1 MDEKQLVDYACLR
14 FEEEKYDEAL
24 EAFVLAYS
32 KGYEREWIIE
42 NIYAC
47 YMAGNEPAFREAYEK
62 QGFASGVSYE
72 ACTLDFIP
80 YKDGEYYVFDKACA
94 EFRGKFVAAELANIE
109 PLEGLKIAEF
119 SAAAIEFDGEWS
131 QHQDLLAEATN
142 RKIYAICHD
151 MKRGMSYWKIPELE
165 KYLANVRMFPDR
177 GSMQQYF
184 HENTA
189 VYLPKIVYGENQGLS
204 DLFDQE
210 HAYRLTPEG
219 RNTENVLLTIGI
231 PTANRGNLVLD
242 RLQNLLR
249 MQYDAEIEIVVSKNC
264 MELFQEE
271 YDKIAQIMDARL
283 LYHDHGKALAPRV
296 NWHSAVEMAHGKY
309 VTFVSDEDDI
319 VLEQLEHYLK
329 LLSDH
334 PEVSVLRAK
343 SMFQGQSIVKRDYGK
358 MGIEAFKASFL
369 HQNYLSGLTFR
380 REDFLKAD
388 LLRYEAYTENFFYR
402 NYPHEWWCAAL
413 CRTGAYLEEPVA
425 LIIEKD
431 DVLKEESKKL
441 VDMGARAK
449 GYGIAE
455 DVSLPGY
462 STYESRLK
470 QFRGQAEFLHV
481 YMQDDLQGAEVGL
494 NISINK
500 TCFLFRLARC
510 YHYKPEQFMDFVDE
524 YAQVTMDIIDEFGFG
539 EEQQRRLL
547 QLLQNDIVYLYS
559 EHQKLL
565 ETEKKE
571 NQDEAI

>member
-32 KGYEREWIIE
+32 KGYEREWILE

-47 YMAGNEPAFREAYEK
+47 YMEGNESAFREAYEK
-62 QGFASGVSYE
+62 QGFDSGVSYE
-72 ACTLDFIP
+72 ACALDFIP

-109 PLEGLKIAEF
+109 PLEALKIAEF

-131 QHQDLLAEATN
+131 QHQDLLAEAAK

-151 MKRGMSYWKIPELE
+151 MNRGMSYWKIPELE
-165 KYLANVRMFPDR
+165 KYLANVRMFPDQS
-177 GSMQQYF
+177 SMQQYF

-189 VYLPKIVYGENQGLS
+189 VYLPKIVYGENLELT
-204 DLFDQE
+204 DLFDRE

-219 RNTENVLLTIGI
+219 RSTENVLLTIGI

-264 MELFQEE
+264 MELYQEE

-283 LYHDHGKALAPRV
+283 LYHDHGKALFPHV
-296 NWHSAVEMAHGKY
+296 NWHYTVEMAHGKY
-309 VTFVSDEDDI
+309 VIFVSDEDDM
-319 VLEQLEHYLK
+319 VLEQLEHYFK
-329 LLSDH
+329 LLTDH
-334 PEVSVLRAK
+334 PEVSVLRAR
-343 SMFQGQSIVKRDYGK
+343 SMFQGRPIVKQNYGK
-358 MGIEAFKASFL
+358 MGIEAFKVSFL
-369 HQNYLSGLTFR
+369 HQNYLSGLTVR
-380 REDFLKAD
+380 REDFLAAN
-388 LLRYEAYTENFFYR
+388 LLQYDVYIENPFYIS
-402 NYPHEWWCAAL
+402 YPHEWWCAAL
-413 CRTGAYLEEPVA
+413 CRTGAYLEEPMT
-425 LIIEKD
+425 LIIERE
-431 DVLKEESKKL
+431 DVLAQENRKRI
-441 VDMGARAK
+441 DMGTLPK
-449 GYGIAE
+449 EYDMVGSE
-455 DVSLPGY
+455 SLPWY
-462 STYESRLK
+462 STYEQRLR

-481 YMQDDLQGAEVGL
+481 YMQGDLQGAEIGL
-494 NISINK
+494 GISINK
-500 TCFLFRLARC
+500 TCFLFRLARD

-524 YAQVTMDIIDEFGFG
+524 YAQITMDIIDEFAFG
-539 EEQQRRLL
+539 EGQQRRLL
-547 QLLQNDIVYLYS
+547 QLLQNGIVYLYS

>member
-1 MDEKQLVDYACLR
+1 MDEKQLLDYACLR

-24 EAFVLAYS
+24 EAFALAYS

-47 YMAGNEPAFREAYEK
+47 YMAGNEPAFRKAYEK
-62 QGFASGVSYE
+62 QDFASGVDYE

-94 EFRGKFVAAELANIE
+94 EFRGKFSVAELANIE
-109 PLEGLKIAEF
+109 PLEALKIAEF
-119 SAAAIEFDGEWS
+119 SAAAVEFDGDWNQYRE
-131 QHQDLLAEATN
+131 LLAEAAN

-151 MKRGMSYWKIPELE
+151 MNRGMSYWKIPELGE
-165 KYLANVRMFPDR
+165 YLENVRMFPDR
-177 GSMQQYF
+177 DSMQQYF

-189 VYLPKIVYGENQGLS
+189 VYLPKIVYGENQELS
-204 DLFDQE
+204 DLFDRE
-210 HAYRLTPEG
+210 HACRLTHEG
-219 RNTENVLLTIGI
+219 RNTDNVLLTIAI
-231 PTANRGNLVLD
+231 PTANRGNLVLN
-242 RLQNLLR
+242 RLHHLLQI
-249 MQYDAEIEIVVSKNC
+249 QYDAEIEIVVSKNC
-264 MELFQEE
+264 MELYQED
-271 YDKIAQIMDARL
+271 YDKIGHIRDARL
-283 LYHDHGKALAPRV
+283 IYHDHGKALTPRV

-309 VTFVSDEDDI
+309 VTLVSDEDDI

-343 SMFQGQSIVKRDYGK
+343 SMFQGRPIVKRDYGK

-380 REDFLKAD
+380 REDFLRAD
-388 LLRYEAYTENFFYR
+388 LLQYEVYIKNPFYTS
-402 NYPHEWWCAAL
+402 YPHEWWCAAL
-413 CRTGAYLEEPVA
+413 CRTGAYLEEPVS
-425 LIIEKD
+425 LIIETD
-431 DVLKEESKKL
+431 DVLKEESQKL
-441 VDMGARAK
+441 VDMGVRSK
-449 GYGIAE
+449 GYGMVE
-455 DVSLPGY
+455 DISLPLY
-462 STYESRLK
+462 STYEQRLK
-470 QFRGQAEFLHV
+470 QFCGQAEFLHA
-481 YMQDDLQGAEVGL
+481 YMKDDLQGVEIGL

-500 TCFLFRLARC
+500 TCMLLRLARY

-524 YAQVTMDIIDEFGFG
+524 YAQIAMDIIDEFAFG

-547 QLLQNDIVYLYS
+547 QLLQNCIVYLYS
-559 EHQKLL
+559 EHQKVL